1 MSKVIFLDAGPLG
14 IIANPKTPPSPLTIQ
29 AIEWV
34 YALTIA
40 GCRLI
45 VPAIADFE
53 VRREF
58 LRAGMPDSLVLL
70 DVWNTAQP
78 DRYLR
83 LTDSALKLAAQL
95 WAQARNG
102 GTLPADPKELNG
114 DVLIAAQILDYQAN
128 YGLATSDIVIA
139 SVNVGHLS
147 LFVPTDLWTNI
158 QP

>member
-1 MSKVIFLDAGPLG
+1 MSKVIFFDAGPLG
-14 IIANPKTPPSPLTIQ
+14 IIVNSKTPPSPLTIK

-34 YALTIA
+34 YALIVE
-40 GCRLI
+40 GHRLI

-58 LRAGMPDSLVLL
+58 LRAGMTDSLALL
-70 DVWNTAQP
+70 DAWNTAQP
-78 DRYLR
+78 DRYLP

-114 DVLIAAQILDYQAN
+114 DVLIAAQILDYQAT
-128 YGLATSDIVIA
+128 YGLAASDIVIA

-147 LFVPTDLWTNI
+147 LFVPSDLWTNI
-158 QP
+158 RP